1 MSFFCAFET
10 AVNRVN
16 GCEWYLLYIRARINI
31 NVRLVALHR
40 RGFKNLLFGMF

>member
-1 MSFFCAFET
+1 MNFYCAFET

-16 GCEWYLLYIRARINI
+16 GCEGYLLYIRARINI

-40 RGFKNLLFGMF
+40 RASKNLLFGMF